1 MERVYRGL
9 TDWCRASLPLEIFG
23 MTTPVLYALGT
34 LTTGFSFV
42 VILCGLVVVRIVAAR
57 RA

>member
-1 MERVYRGL
+1 MTTSV
-9 TDWCRASLPLEIFG
+9 
-23 MTTPVLYALGT
+23 TTPVLYAPGT